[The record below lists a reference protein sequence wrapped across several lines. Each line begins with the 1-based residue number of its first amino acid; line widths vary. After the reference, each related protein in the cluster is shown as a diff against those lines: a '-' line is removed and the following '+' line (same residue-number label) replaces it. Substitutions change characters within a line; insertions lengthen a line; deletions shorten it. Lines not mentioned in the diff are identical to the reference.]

1 MGLRAK
7 ENIHIGKIIMFF
19 YFGRMSLN
27 VLIEPFFLF
36 KTRFIDTTAD
46 ANKSIFCLSW
56 TTMNNRCLTVES
68 SSTGEM
74 IKYF

>member
-36 KTRFIDTTAD
+36 KTRLLIQQQMRINQFFA
-46 ANKSIFCLSW
+46 S
-56 TTMNNRCLTVES
+56 V
-68 SSTGEM
+68 GQQ
-74 IKYF
+74 